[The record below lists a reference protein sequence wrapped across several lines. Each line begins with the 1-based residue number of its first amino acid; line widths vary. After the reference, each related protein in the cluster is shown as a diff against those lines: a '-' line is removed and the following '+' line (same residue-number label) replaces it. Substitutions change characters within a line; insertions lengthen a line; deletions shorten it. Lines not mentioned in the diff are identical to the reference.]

1 MKAIVSAMAMALV
14 SLVGAASAQP
24 AGAVYVAGEWNANN
38 LVYLDS
44 GMNVLGSFPSGGTLP
59 NGLAGDSQYIYAGF
73 FTNGSVSVFTHAG
86 TPVTSWT
93 GPLSG
98 LQGLAKVGNN
108 LAVQNG
114 ALIEYY
120 DALTGTPMGS
130 IPSFGFTIEGLAYLS
145 GSNTLYQLGDN
156 DIFLTDPTNG
166 NILGT
171 IPNPAVNSNF
181 GGTAFTDAGSN
192 QLMVGDS
199 VGNWWRI
206 DGTNGNVL
214 ASGNNGVSMFGLGT
228 IPAPGSALLLGVAG
242 LAASRRRRA

>member
-1 MKAIVSAMAMALV
+1 MRAILCAMAFV

-38 LVYLDS
+38 VVYLDS
-44 GMNVLGSFPSGGTLP
+44 GMNVLGTFPSGGTLP

-73 FTNGSVSVFTHAG
+73 FTSQSVSVYTHAG

-93 GPLSG
+93 GPLFG

-120 DALTGTPMGS
+120 DALTGTPMGA
-130 IPSFGFTIEGLAYLS
+130 IPSNGFSIEGLAYL
-145 GSNTLYQLGDN
+145 GGNNTLYQLGDS

-181 GGTAFTDAGSN
+181 GGTALTNAGLFE
-192 QLMVGDS
+192 LMVGDDG
-199 VGNWWRI
+199 GNWWRI

-214 ASGNNGVSMFGLGT
+214 ASGNNGVNMYGLGT
-228 IPAPGSALLLGVAG
+228 IPAPGSALLLGIAG
-242 LAASRRRRA
+242 LAMGRRRRA